1 LDDFGVS
8 AWTSEEERSFE
19 LDFFFFF
26 EVFLDDFG
34 VSVCTLED
42 ESSVS
47 AL

>member
-19 LDFFFFF
+19 LDFFFFD
-26 EVFLDDFG
+26 VFLDDFG